1 MNQVLIHLKPEYLPE
16 VKRLGLNYI
25 HSSNDEIDVTVSDV
39 DYDPNHYLVDPDE
52 QLCEIYGINYN
63 YVNCIEAV

>member
-1 MNQVLIHLKPEYLPE
+1 MNNVLIHCKPEYLPE

-25 HSSNDEIDVTVSDV
+25 HSQNDEIDVTVPNI
-39 DYDPNHYLVDPDE
+39 DYDLNHYVVDPDE

-63 YVNCIEAV
+63 YVNCMELA

>member
-1 MNQVLIHLKPEYLPE
+1 MNQVLIHCKPEYLPD
-16 VKRLGLNYI
+16 VKRLGLSYI
-25 HSSNDEIDVTVSDV
+25 HSSNDEIDVTVNDI

-63 YVNCIEAV
+63 YVNMMELA

>member
-1 MNQVLIHLKPEYLPE
+1 MNQVLIHLKPEYLQD

-25 HSSNDEIDVTVSDV
+25 HSKNDEIDVTVSDV